1 MAGPS
6 YMSSTTDGDIGL
18 NLFEQFPRVILNL
31 KDMYLEGC
39 PGKP

>member
-1 MAGPS
+1 MPP
-6 YMSSTTDGDIGL
+6 TIDGTIGL